1 MQGSAFCG
9 LSPEPA
15 VQEPD
20 SVNLID
26 YYRLNGEFYLA
37 LAFAV
42 FLICFARGVGLRSVL
57 SFIIT
62 ILVLWKILIP
72 LFLKGFN
79 PIFMGLVAVA
89 IMTFI
94 ILALVYGFNKKLLA
108 SFCGAMS
115 GIIFAMVLSVICSRV
130 FHIHGAVMHNSEAL
144 LYSGFQDLN
153 LTQIF
158 MASVCIGASGSV
170 MDLSV
175 DITSAVNEVV
185 KTAKGRGIEITSR
198 EAVRSGLTVA
208 RAAMGTMTT
217 TLLLA
222 YSGTCIAM
230 LMTFMAQGTPVYN
243 ILNNNV
249 VAAEIINTIAG
260 SFGLAVT
267 APLTAFISGILL
279 TNKNHFTKS

>member
-42 FLICFARGVGLRSVL
+42 FLIFFARGVGLRSVL

-108 SFCGAMS
+108 F
-115 GIIFAMVLSVICSRV
+115 FL
-130 FHIHGAVMHNSEAL
+130 
-144 LYSGFQDLN
+144 
-153 LTQIF
+153 
-158 MASVCIGASGSV
+158 
-170 MDLSV
+170 
-175 DITSAVNEVV
+175 
-185 KTAKGRGIEITSR
+185 KT
-198 EAVRSGLTVA
+198 
-208 RAAMGTMTT
+208 
-217 TLLLA
+217 
-222 YSGTCIAM
+222 
-230 LMTFMAQGTPVYN
+230 
-243 ILNNNV
+243 
-249 VAAEIINTIAG
+249 
-260 SFGLAVT
+260 
-267 APLTAFISGILL
+267 
-279 TNKNHFTKS
+279 